1 MFLPGNGLDERRM
14 MLEKRAHC
22 RLIAAP
28 IREAQLLEWAGEA
41 EHRLER
47 LVLLELRRHLER
59 RATVA
64 DRPRID
70 VRAARWLRGVAPLP
84 CLALEQLGIAREHRA
99 NAIHESERG
108 GEKDVGGCAA
118 LDEVARE
125 LVASGAA
132 GALEHPLGGR
142 RAVIDISCIDIR
154 AGGEEE
160 VDRGARLREVKRRLP
175 IAAALVHARRV
186 RGDDPH
192 QQLRT
197 IEMRCGARI
206 GNRAARDQTLGGIAS
221 GHVKRMKAAGPPRA
235 ALIRVRAEVE
245 EYVDHVAIARVGDD
259 GRRVVAEHGLV
270 DLRAQFRVLR
280 EEPAQRVRIAA
291 PECFVHALE
300 GRTRLL
306 RSLVHVVLERRP
318 ARETVFAREGWG
330 VRLLDEQ
337 RADGQW
343 GDGSSTPFW
352 WSNMYTLVY
361 LRDMGLDPAS
371 ERARHAIDLVRD
383 NVTWGPE
390 FGDSPFFEGE
400 VEPCI
405 NGRVVALGAY
415 FGVRSDRLVD
425 RLLGEQLADG
435 GWNCEA
441 ERGSVRSSFHTTIC
455 VLEGLLAYEQA
466 AGATPLVSGARSRA
480 HEYLLERRL
489 LRRLSTGDII
499 EPAWT
504 RFAFPTLWH
513 YDVLRALDY
522 LRASNVQPDDRM
534 NEAEAIVL
542 ERRQGD
548 NRWLLDL
555 RHRDTLYSE
564 LSGAVG
570 APNRWV
576 TLRATR
582 VLEWCGRASR

>member
-1 MFLPGNGLDERRM
+1 M
-14 MLEKRAHC
+14 MLTDIDARP
-22 RLIAAP
+22 RSSNDPVIAWLLDSDAS
-28 IREAQLLEWAGEA
+28 IRWQVARDLTGASSEIVEA
-41 EHRLER
+41 ER
-47 LVLLELRRHLER
+47 
-59 RATVA
+59 
-64 DRPRID
+64 
-70 VRAARWLRGVAPLP
+70 
-84 CLALEQLGIAREHRA
+84 
-99 NAIHESERG
+99 S
-108 GEKDVGGCAA
+108 
-118 LDEVARE
+118 
-125 LVASGAA
+125 
-132 GALEHPLGGR
+132 
-142 RAVIDISCIDIR
+142 
-154 AGGEEE
+154 
-160 VDRGARLREVKRRLP
+160 
-175 IAAALVHARRV
+175 RV
-186 RGDDPH
+186 
-192 QQLRT
+192 
-197 IEMRCGARI
+197 
-206 GNRAARDQTLGGIAS
+206 
-221 GHVKRMKAAGPPRA
+221 
-235 ALIRVRAEVE
+235 
-245 EYVDHVAIARVGDD
+245 
-259 GRRVVAEHGLV
+259 
-270 DLRAQFRVLR
+270 
-280 EEPAQRVRIAA
+280 
-291 PECFVHALE
+291 
-300 GRTRLL
+300 
-306 RSLVHVVLERRP
+306 
-318 ARETVFAREGWG
+318 AREGWG
-330 VRLLDEQ
+330 ARLLDEQ

-522 LRASNVQPDDRM
+522 LRASNVQPDDRV
-534 NEAEAIVL
+534 NEAVAIVL

-548 NRWLLDL
+548 GRWLLDL
-555 RHRDTLYSE
+555 RHRDTLYPE

-576 TLRATR
+576 TLRAMR